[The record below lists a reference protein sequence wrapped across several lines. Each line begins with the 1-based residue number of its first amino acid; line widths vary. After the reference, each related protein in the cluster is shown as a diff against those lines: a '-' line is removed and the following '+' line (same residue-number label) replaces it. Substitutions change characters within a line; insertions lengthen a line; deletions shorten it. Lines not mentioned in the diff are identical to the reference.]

1 MRIALLNRRFD
12 PHGGGTERDLI
23 ITARILA
30 RAGHTVTVYA
40 SEIRGDSTEFNFKR
54 VGLRRVGRALG
65 LLSFAYAAPSVA
77 RRDGSDLVVSFARV
91 VGADVLRSG
100 GSAHA
105 SYLRASRQWVS
116 AARAFSMTVSPYHRI
131 QMHVERAGFSS
142 ARLKLAVA
150 VSDFVRHDLISQFDL
165 DPEKVVTV
173 YNGVDSERFRPAV
186 DDSARHEVRKKFG
199 IPDDVRLVVFV
210 GNGFGRKGLGC
221 LIDAW
226 PKVRHDAHLLVVGS
240 DRAAASFR
248 VRAERLGAGDRI
260 HFAGPQPAVERI
272 FQAAD
277 AFAMPSMFEPFGN
290 VVLEAMASGLP
301 AVASAVCGVA
311 EVMPRE
317 FANLIVRSPT
327 NADEVAYAVYE
338 ACSMRGPVREIA
350 RATAERFTWDAYGT
364 RLVEVL
370 ESIG

>member
-30 RAGHTVTVYA
+30 QAGHSVAIYA
-40 SEIRGDSTEFNFKR
+40 SETRGDSREFEFKR
-54 VGLRRVGRALG
+54 IGLRGLGRALG
-65 LLSFAYAAPSVA
+65 LLSFAYAAPSMA
-77 RRDGSDLVVSFARV
+77 RRDGVDLIVSFARV

-100 GSAHA
+100 GSAHM
-105 SYLRASRQWVS
+105 SYMRAARRWVS
-116 AARAFSMTVSPYHRI
+116 PARSFAMRLSPYHRI
-131 QMHVERAGFSS
+131 QMHIERAGFTSPE
-142 ARLKLAVA
+142 LKLAIA
-150 VSDFVRHDLISQFDL
+150 VSNLVRDDLITQFGL
-165 DPEKVVTV
+165 AAEKVVTV
-173 YNGVDSERFRPAV
+173 YNGVDSERFRPAA
-186 DDSARHEVRKKFG
+186 DETTRHEVRRKFG

-221 LIDAW
+221 LIEAW
-226 PKVRHDAHLLVVGS
+226 PRARHDAHLLVVGS
-240 DRAAASFR
+240 DRTAASFR
-248 VRAERLGAGDRI
+248 RRADRLGVGERT
-260 HFAGPQPAVERI
+260 HFAGSQSAVERI

-301 AVASAVCGVA
+301 AVASTACGVA

-317 FANLIVRSPT
+317 FANLIVSNPT
-327 NADEVAYAVYE
+327 DADEVAYAVNE
-338 ACSMRGPVREIA
+338 ACSMRGPVGEIA
-350 RATAERFTWDAYGT
+350 RATAERFTWDAYGK

-370 ESIG
+370 ESIR